1 MMISPSKPV
10 RALWVEA
17 PRRAALRP
25 MRLEAPSEDE
35 VLVETLYSGISRGT
49 ESLVFSAA
57 VPKSQYE
64 AMRAPFQEG
73 AFPYP
78 VKYGYA
84 SVGRVQ
90 EGPVELK
97 GRCVFC
103 LYPHQSAYVVQRGA
117 VVPLPEGLPP
127 ERAVLAA
134 NMETAIN
141 GLWDAGSRIGDRV
154 AVVGAGTVGCL
165 IGALAQAL
173 PGSEVTLVDID
184 PTKGEVAERLGLG
197 FCSPEAAPKDCDLV
211 FHASGS
217 GAGLTTALALAGF
230 EGTIVEMSWFGDAQ
244 VSLPLG
250 EAFHTRRLRLISS
263 QVGAVATSRRARWTH
278 RQRLE
283 LGLRLLRDARFDALV
298 TGESAFEDLPR
309 VFETIA
315 EDGRGVLCHRVRYGT
330 DEGG

>member
-1 MMISPSKPV
+1 MISPSKPV

-25 MRLEAPSEDE
+25 MRLEAPGEDE

-103 LYPHQSAYVVQRGA
+103 LYPHQSAYVVQREA
-117 VVPLPEGLPP
+117 VVPLPEG
-127 ERAVLAA
+127 
-134 NMETAIN
+134 
-141 GLWDAGSRIGDRV
+141 D
-154 AVVGAGTVGCL
+154 
-165 IGALAQAL
+165 
-173 PGSEVTLVDID
+173 
-184 PTKGEVAERLGLG
+184 KYLG
-197 FCSPEAAPKDCDLV
+197 FIFARAEGPEAVEA
-211 FHASGS
+211 
-217 GAGLTTALALAGF
+217 ALRA
-230 EGTIVEMSWFGDAQ
+230 AQ
-244 VSLPLG
+244 D
-250 EAFHTRRLRLISS
+250 
-263 QVGAVATSRRARWTH
+263 
-278 RQRLE
+278 RLE
-283 LGLRLLRDARFDALV
+283 IRI
-298 TGESAFEDLPR
+298 E
-309 VFETIA
+309 
-315 EDGRGVLCHRVRYGT
+315 
-330 DEGG
+330 